1 MDTLE
6 ALQRRLKREQRARA
20 EAERYAEEKTRA
32 LFEANQELE
41 AIKGEL
47 EALVDARTA
56 ELAEARDLAVE
67 ANEAKSAFV
76 ANLSHELRTPLNAI
90 IGYGEM
96 LGEDLRALEL
106 EDLAHDALR
115 ILSAGNYLMVLISD
129 LLDLEKIESGELNL
143 NLEEVEIEPLL
154 SSVGDLIRPQVE
166 ANRNRLELEI
176 SDTATTVRTDST
188 RLRQILHNLLS
199 NASKF
204 THDGLIRVES
214 FAELRGEALFLI
226 IEVKD
231 TGIGIAAEDLPRIF
245 KRFAQANP
253 SIARSFGGT
262 GLGLALTRRLC
273 QRLGGDISV
282 ASKLGSGS
290 RFRFWLPLDPPLS
303 L

>member
-6 ALQRRLKREQRARA
+6 ALQRRIKREQRARA
-20 EAERYAEEKTRA
+20 EAERYAEDKTRA
-32 LFEANQELE
+32 LFEANRELQ
-41 AIKGEL
+41 AIKDEL
-47 EALVDARTA
+47 EALVEARTA
-56 ELAEARDLAVE
+56 EFAEARDAANE

-154 SSVGDLIRPQVE
+154 SSVSDLIRPQVE
-166 ANRNRLELEI
+166 ANRNRLELEV

-214 FAELRGEALFLI
+214 FPELRGESLFLI

-245 KRFAQANP
+245 KRFAQANA
-253 SIARSFGGT
+253 SIVRSFGGT

-282 ASKLGSGS
+282 ASKVGSGS

-303 L
+303 G

>member
-6 ALQRRLKREQRARA
+6 ALRRRIKREQRARA

-32 LFEANQELE
+32 LFERSRELE
-41 AIKGEL
+41 AMKENL
-47 EALVDARTA
+47 ERLVEARTA
-56 ELAEARDLAVE
+56 ELAEARDLAIE
-67 ANEAKSAFV
+67 ASEAKTAFV

-115 ILSAGNYLMVLISD
+115 ILSAGNYLMVLVND
-129 LLDLEKIESGELNL
+129 LLDLEKVESGELTL

-154 SSVGDLIRPQVE
+154 VSVGELIAPQVE
-166 ANRNRLELEI
+166 ANRNRFELDVA
-176 SDTATTVRTDST
+176 DTATTIRTDST

-199 NASKF
+199 NAAKF
-204 THDGLIRVES
+204 TGDGLIRVES
-214 FAELRGEALFLI
+214 FPELRGEALFLI

-231 TGIGIAAEDLPRIF
+231 TGIGIAAKDLPRIF
-245 KRFAQANP
+245 QRFAQAGP

-282 ASKLGSGS
+282 ASKLGAGS
-290 RFRFWLPLDPPLS
+290 RFRFWLPLDPPLDA
-303 L
+303 

>member
-214 FAELRGEALFLI
+214 FPELRGEALFLI